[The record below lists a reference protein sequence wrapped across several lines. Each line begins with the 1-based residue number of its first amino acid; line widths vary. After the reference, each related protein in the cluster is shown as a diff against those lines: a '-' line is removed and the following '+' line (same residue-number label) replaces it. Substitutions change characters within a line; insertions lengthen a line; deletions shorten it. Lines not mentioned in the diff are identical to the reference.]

1 MTKWTFEMDTTIT
14 EQTTVEA
21 ESYKKAREILLSC
34 DCEWEEIKSQG
45 GDWELVSQ
53 SLPKSEINPVP
64 FYQRLVNAYY
74 NPVTGDNI
82 EAHIESD
89 IEYANRVPNINPP
102 VNADGIPITYENKD
116 ELSAEDIESSES
128 GQ

>member
-1 MTKWTFEMDTTIT
+1 MTKFTFEMDTVIT

-21 ESYKKAREILLSC
+21 ESYKKAREILLVG
-34 DCEWEEIKSQG
+34 DCEWEEIKSRG
-45 GDWELVSQ
+45 GDWELVSK
-53 SLPKSEINPVP
+53 SLPKSKLNPVP
-64 FYQRLVNAYY
+64 FFQRLVNAYY

-82 EAHIESD
+82 K
-89 IEYANRVPNINPP
+89 